1 MLVVEFGAVLK
12 DSKVRKMVS
21 GSLKTTTEAEM
32 KEAAGRLKRPDWQK
46 CTHNDTFKLH
56 LKK

>member
-1 MLVVEFGAVLK
+1 MEFTAVLK

-21 GSLKTTTEAEM
+21 GSLKNTTEAEM

-46 CTHNDTFKLH
+46 CTHSDTFKLN